1 MMKCRVGLQKYG
13 PAPGFQV
20 GARNQVLIPTQQVPY
35 RLSQPPVLQS
45 VFYTYH
51 RQRFVSAIFQTF
63 KNHGGWWLP
72 QWVAWDQTVNCLKGR
87 LRVLPLSI

>member
-1 MMKCRVGLQKYG
+1 MVKYRVGLQKYG

-51 RQRFVSAIFQTF
+51 R
-63 KNHGGWWLP
+63 
-72 QWVAWDQTVNCLKGR
+72 
-87 LRVLPLSI
+87 